1 VDAEYKKIPNEH
13 LETPRPLDE
22 LDELDKLDEVDEDV
36 LLLLEKEEDLDDDD
50 YGEEGGERGKSGKK
64 QEEVVVYKRVGMRR
78 SSVINA
84 SQVADVTGVGV

>member
-50 YGEEGGERGKSGKK
+50 DDLKEDIGVEHGRIRCTFFRNKLHRG
-64 QEEVVVYKRVGMRR
+64 
-78 SSVINA
+78 
-84 SQVADVTGVGV
+84 

>member
-13 LETPRPLDE
+13 LETPRP

-50 YGEEGGERGKSGKK
+50 DDDLKEDIGVEHGRIRCTFFRNKLHRG
-64 QEEVVVYKRVGMRR
+64 
-78 SSVINA
+78 
-84 SQVADVTGVGV
+84 